1 MFEILLFSVCNNI
14 EDRMNML
21 TIEWNSME
29 CGLVL
34 FELSKQ
40 SMEHFIHNVPLSY
53 LQAPNLDFSSRLYHS
68 RETVT

>member
-1 MFEILLFSVCNNI
+1 MLFSVCKNI
-14 EDRMNML
+14 EDRTNML
-21 TIEWNSME
+21 TIEWNSVE

-34 FELSKQ
+34 FEMSKQ